1 MQMSTWADTRRVRSR
16 QTLWLLV
23 LATVLAPLVSA
34 QDNSPQ
40 ENIIAGRVLNQ
51 RNKEPIARALVTAAG
66 DEYATFTDD
75 YGQFE
80 IRIDEQ
86 TPVSSSGTSNV
97 RVMTSEGVST
107 GMGNPQW
114 FQARKPGFLPPD
126 LVSGTTRMPSGK
138 PSNLTIYLVP
148 EALIIGHVEVPGTEG
163 EVRIA
168 CELYRR
174 TMTDGREDWQ
184 PAGTFTS
191 WFDGEFR
198 FSKLAAGSYKV
209 ITHEEMERDARLG
222 VPGAALFGYPPVYYP
237 NTTDFSAAAPVALRA
252 GETAQL
258 NLTVARRQ
266 YFPVHISVGDAP
278 AGRPMNISVYP
289 VGHRS
294 PGWSLGYNPMDQA
307 IEGILPNG
315 TYTVEADALG
325 ESSGIAN
332 LVVAGRP
339 ASATLQLV
347 PNTSITLNLHQ
358 EYKST
363 QANSGIAME
372 GANENADEQIL
383 LQTHVMLIPVEPL
396 RRLGQNLARPVPGS
410 QGRILTFPS
419 VRPGSYRVQ
428 VVAQGGYA
436 AGIESGGID
445 LLRQPLVVGFGG
457 GNAPIEVTL
466 RDDGAEVSG
475 TVEDEAASAQIG
487 VNPSS
492 HYIYLLPAEESA
504 GQIRQS
510 ATWRGNS
517 FTIAQVPPG
526 DYLAIAFDQVMQELP
541 YGNEEAL
548 RPLLNKGKMIHVEA
562 GQKVNVDNLK
572 LLSAGEAE

>member
-1 MQMSTWADTRRVRSR
+1 MQMSTWAYSRRVRSR
-16 QTLWLLV
+16 QALWLLV

-40 ENIIAGRVLNQ
+40 ENIISGRVLNQ
-51 RNKEPIARALVTAAG
+51 LTKEPIARALVTAAG

-75 YGQFE
+75 HGQFE
-80 IRIDEQ
+80 IKIVEQ
-86 TPVSSSGTSNV
+86 TPRSSNVTTNV
-97 RVMTSEGVST
+97 RVMSSEGVST

-114 FQARKPGFLPPD
+114 LQARKPGFLPPD
-126 LVSGTTRMPSGK
+126 LVSGTTSMASGK

-148 EALIIGHVEVPGTEG
+148 EARIIGHVEVPGTEG
-163 EVRIA
+163 EVHIA

-174 TMTDGREDWQ
+174 TVTEGREDWQ

-191 WFDGEFR
+191 WSDGEFR

-237 NTTDFSAAAPVALRA
+237 NTTDFSAAAPVTVRG

-278 AGRPMNISVYP
+278 AGRPMNLSVYP

-332 LVVAGRP
+332 LAVNGRP

-347 PNTSITLNLHQ
+347 PNTSITVNIHQ

-383 LQTHVMLIPVEPL
+383 LQTDVMLMPVEPL
-396 RRLGQNLARPVPGS
+396 RRVGPTLARTVPGS
-410 QGRILTFPS
+410 QGRILTFPN

-428 VVAQGGYA
+428 VVAGGGYA
-436 AGIESGGID
+436 AGIESGGMD

-475 TVEDEAASAQIG
+475 TVEDEAASSQTG

-510 ATWRGNS
+510 AIWRGNS